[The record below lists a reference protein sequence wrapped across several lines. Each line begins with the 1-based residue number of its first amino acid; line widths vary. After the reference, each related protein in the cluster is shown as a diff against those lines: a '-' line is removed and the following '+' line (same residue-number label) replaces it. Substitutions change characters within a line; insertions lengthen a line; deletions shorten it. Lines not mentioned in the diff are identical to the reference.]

1 MMFLHAYIE
10 FFLFFFLLKKL
21 IFFLTF
27 MQINLTLHIHFFFGV
42 KYRVVFRQIEKYL
55 VIGVALQPET
65 N

>member
-10 FFLFFFLLKKL
+10 FFLFFFVKKIDFFLLLLCKL
-21 IFFLTF
+21 IS
-27 MQINLTLHIHFFFGV
+27 HFTYIFFGV